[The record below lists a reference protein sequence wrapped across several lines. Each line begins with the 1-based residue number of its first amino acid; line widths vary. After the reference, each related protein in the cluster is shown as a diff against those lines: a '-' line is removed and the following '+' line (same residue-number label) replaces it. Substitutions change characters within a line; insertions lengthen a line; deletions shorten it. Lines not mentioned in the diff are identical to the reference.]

1 MKIRANQLL
10 ILFITVFVIYSCGK
24 DQKKELEKIKE
35 LTEEKVVKEEWVQ
48 LFNGK
53 NLDNWIVKIKGYPL
67 NDNYKNTFRAADGVM
82 QVNYD
87 EYDTFDSSYGHIY
100 YNKEFSDYRLKLE
113 YRFTG
118 DQLKDGAGWA
128 TRNSGVML
136 HCQDPE
142 TIGLDQDFPV
152 SIEAQFL
159 GGLSNDKARSTVN
172 LCTPGTNIMMAG
184 ETLTVHCIN
193 SSSQTYDGD
202 QWVKVDILVRN
213 DSIIKHMVDG
223 ESVLTYY
230 KPTIG
235 GGNVSGLNKEKWN
248 VKEGTPLKSGYI
260 SLQSESHPVEF
271 RNIEIMELN

>member
-1 MKIRANQLL
+1 MRFKTNQFL
-10 ILFITVFVIYSCGK
+10 ILFFAVSFIYSCGK
-24 DQKKELEKIKE
+24 DQKKDQETIKE
-35 LTEEKVVKEEWVQ
+35 TVAKEEWVQ
-48 LFNGK
+48 LFNGE
-53 NLDNWIVKIKGYPL
+53 NLDNWIVKIKGHPL
-67 NDNYKNTFRAADGVM
+67 NDNYKNTFRAVDGVL

-100 YNKEFSDYRLKLE
+100 YDKEFSDYRLRLE

-142 TIGLDQDFPV
+142 TLGLDQDFPV

-159 GGLSNDKARSTVN
+159 GGLSNGEARSTVN
-172 LCTPGTNIMMAG
+172 VCTPGTNIMMAG
-184 ETLTVHCIN
+184 ETLTMHCIN
-193 SSSQTYDGD
+193 SSSETYDGD

-213 DSIIKHMVDG
+213 DSIIKHMIDG
-223 ESVLTYY
+223 EAVLTYY
-230 KPTIG
+230 KPQIG
-235 GGNVSGLNKEKWN
+235 GGSVSGLNKEKWN
-248 VKEGTPLKSGYI
+248 IKEGTPLKSGYI

-271 RNIEIMELN
+271 RNIEILELN